1 MSLTNR
7 PIEYNQPEIVEED
20 VNSTT
25 KPPKKKDIDI
35 AKSGP
40 LNFSQLQQIN
50 DLDGISEETLNF
62 LKKTYNDTPDY
73 KDVPD
78 YANTVTPV
86 QSQLYNEKTGDYWG
100 NSMFDEENVIDVS
113 KADTLID
120 TRAENQPWYA
130 KIGAGLGKLGI
141 LAVTTFVDGI
151 GGTIMGLLN
160 MCAEAASGNIN
171 SLGDA
176 GKAFIMNPFSEGL
189 QAFNEASESWLPN
202 YYTMEETKND
212 ENGEWYKN
220 IVSANFLGDKF
231 LKNIGFTIGAA
242 ASAIVTSGA
251 ASKVFVSKGIREAF
265 KGVVYKAAKE
275 GGERVAL
282 NKADDVYRAMRN
294 GEKLYD
300 KAGKVIEEGSKLSKD
315 LQRAAEQLRKAEW
328 KLKLTGSV
336 TSAMGEGRI
345 EAIGAVKEIQNKEY
359 DNINAWANNALEDT
373 RNGLFKEHPE
383 WFQLVNVGT
392 EDNPRW
398 ENQPTPMGQIEFE
411 RRSKYITDK
420 RDELLYRASMKSV
433 DIANYVF
440 ISNVALLSFS
450 NFIQF
455 GRAMSGGFTTANNF
469 KNLIKGV
476 TKQGAKKEGGKE
488 VLKETTKRLGEE
500 GVETA
505 VNKGAIRRKVAR
517 AAANPFMEGF
527 EEINQASITAGAGLQ
542 IGSELN
548 EYARNYHADLLYDSM
563 FADSIDLEAQDYAVN
578 YLNSLLDGA
587 VKTYGKSQS
596 WEEFSIGFL
605 TGMLGIPKVGRRA
618 NGKKGLQMSGEFWE
632 GIRDA
637 KQMKQEAQELAN
649 AINARINT
657 PEMREYYKGLIRH
670 TKGEKDKLDFLMRDD
685 QFNYN
690 NSEFKQL
697 ISDAIMFDKAGRL
710 EDFYA
715 MIEDYSQLTGDE
727 KESLQTIIANSKY
740 NVTDEWGNQ
749 QLDADGNPIQKSLYD
764 GYSVK
769 RMNEEVLKHR
779 AEKAR
784 KAVDFYVKNSNALKA
799 LYGDNID
806 RQTLEEMVYNL
817 SQLDNWTDRSRE
829 MMSEISRA
837 LHNDFRTVK
846 EAGANVEDID
856 EDLLKSMDDVREL
869 FGKGDKNIINYLLR
883 VIRKGKLSNEDFVK
897 SYDKLQALKAQRKS
911 IREAARVKRNA
922 VDAETIDDIAKELE
936 NYRKE
941 VNEIDPKVKGAI
953 IEDVLNR
960 AKTLKD
966 KIDLSSAD
974 INLVQDLEEIIK
986 EAVNTLGTRKVAEK
1000 LVDWKNFL
1008 NKTIVTAKFSQRKN
1022 SNGRILSVQEAV
1034 DNLYKSL
1041 YSSTT
1046 EEEEQAFKDKIE
1058 KELNEKGK
1066 EKKNA
1071 IKERTLKSMRNLND
1085 AIKDMNR
1092 RLQSISEVNSIN
1104 YLKYKKMLDDL
1115 VLIQAAREVTL
1126 DKLKNLSEHPEW
1138 YTEAS
1143 QKYLK
1148 EMQKKVNE
1156 QTSNLLKEKL
1166 NTCKTVQDI
1175 RALFED
1181 NDISDFNKQRELL
1194 EIALKDADENLRNL
1208 INEYLKIEKFKTVMM
1223 SVDSGTNESN
1233 AEESSNVILKVLD
1246 IIDTSQTLKEIF
1258 DRLEIG
1264 TFTKGMSK
1272 EEKEYAQGF
1281 LEKVF
1286 TAYNASEMTK
1296 KDKKEETSTEE
1307 SGEKKPGDRLR
1318 SMVQKDMEEMEEI
1331 NTPSQQSNQNNNT
1344 PSDNSPD
1351 DSSKAGAEAEETP
1364 TDDDTIEEQTN
1375 EEYLEK
1381 LKGMEPDKQ
1390 INSLKRKSIDK
1401 LEEIKKEADESTVKL
1416 IDAVIDSKPTEEYP
1430 NYTNNANAV
1439 EGKSMHYPENNT
1451 TGIVDKEKNNLEE
1464 TVSSNAARPVF
1475 DNWTYT
1481 IYNIYA
1487 AKRSLL
1493 QKLSIADEETRKK
1506 AEKYVSFMREYN
1518 AFRYIND
1525 GFLGL
1530 KYLKAKRE
1538 GKEVPI
1544 RFIQIADD
1552 RTSYIKPKY
1561 PDEKHYTILQCVAL
1575 TEAEVKELKDAWG
1588 EVKVIKNEYTIEGKK
1603 VVEYYQVVGSLHYS
1617 NNNFSAAD
1625 LKNDS
1630 AAYKTY
1636 SDLRNASG
1644 TNEEKI
1650 ANIQKALADPKTQ
1663 KNKTLVEALNKE
1675 IQIIEMSDRWFA
1687 INSSFEGIRK
1697 GAIKKNEVDS
1707 NISIVEGVN
1716 DENKVTNSMGTEN
1729 SGPYII
1735 KNSRMQSA
1743 IKTVYGGRLVKGT
1756 LAAHLNPNDANDIK
1770 QAEWQPETNLK
1781 DIPIDE
1787 SGTKLNG
1794 NTLLLG
1800 FYYGDGGLKI
1810 PQASAEDEVVPL
1822 RKNNHWAIAS
1832 TGANGKLFN
1841 TAGSVWLMVRTA
1853 DGKLYPKGLSVRRF
1867 NEKEYPKLKYFRK
1880 DVSNPSTI
1888 MDIIY
1893 ANAKVMVDPNASQTD
1908 KARAKVMISNLLYIP
1923 QKYSFGFNNDGKIV
1937 YIGNKNG
1944 GYSRNI
1950 EIDVEAINN
1959 ADEESRYALINDYAE
1974 QLVDALHDEQFSF
1987 RFQVSPSKV
1996 KKDGDGT
2003 YRQLLLD
2010 SDVFITN
2017 LPILE
2022 NIGGSFD
2029 TYPIDHTNK
2038 GWKIVR
2044 TEPKPENPN
2053 TSPSAPKSSSSM
2065 SNNVGIQYGETTFL
2079 VKEQDDTLL
2088 IIPNNA
2094 AKSSGKIQATPEEEC
2109 AVRLMYN
2116 LNKGITSGEVAVG
2129 SGIYKMEGSDGKAY
2143 FFELDESDKLHVK
2156 PRKGTEEEIVNE
2168 ANTKQKVK
2176 TTISPEINDE
2186 SEEMLN
2192 AMQGEQGDVNQEQT
2206 DTVSEEEMDEI
2217 NSIGVAELNKQ
2228 SEQSQ
2233 QPVQQQPVSS
2243 IPESKEMKSETPIEE
2258 NNNSSSFNK
2267 LKEQVEKQESAKT
2280 QTHRGPSR
2288 EQVLVALDKVAKNKG
2303 YENYEALYNANKDQ
2317 HPTLVSPD
2325 KEFSNP
2331 KELKKYIEGKCIP
2344 LGPLK

>member
-1 MSLTNR
+1 MANTS
-7 PIEYNQPEIVEED
+7 
-20 VNSTT
+20 S
-25 KPPKKKDIDI
+25 IDRD
-35 AKSGP
+35 
-40 LNFSQLQQIN
+40 LNFSQEEVIDGNPKVKTHNIDMGKYGPLSYRELQKLSGIKEDGPTN
-50 DLDGISEETLNF
+50 LSEDELKELDNLSANLGAGDISFSDVEE
-62 LKKTYNDTPDY
+62 YDI
-73 KDVPD
+73 
-78 YANTVTPV
+78 
-86 QSQLYNEKTGDYWG
+86 QSPLMAQGSYWG
-100 NSMFDEENVIDVS
+100 ESMFDPEGTLSPEGLENISD
-113 KADTLID
+113 I
-120 TRAENQPWYA
+120 RANNQPGIVKLA
-130 KIGAGLGKLGI
+130 AGLGKMGV
-141 LAVTTFVDGI
+141 LAVTTAVDGI
-151 GGTIMGLLN
+151 LGTVAGIVN
-160 MCAEAASGNIN
+160 MAANASNIN
-171 SLGDA
+171 SLSEA
-176 GKAFIMNPFSEGL
+176 GEYFVRNPLSEGL
-189 QAFNEASESWLPN
+189 QAINEASESWMPN
-202 YYTMEETKND
+202 YYTMNELQND

-220 IVSANFLGDKF
+220 VFTANFWGDKF
-231 LKNIGFTIGAA
+231 IKNVGFTLGAA
-242 ASAIVTSGA
+242 ASAILTSGA
-251 ASKVFVSKGIREAF
+251 ASKVFVNKGLREAF
-265 KGVVYKAAKE
+265 KGTVYKAVKE

-282 NKADDVYRAMRN
+282 SNADDVYKAMRS
-294 GEKLYD
+294 GEKLFT
-300 KAGKVIEEGSKLSKD
+300 KSGEVIEEGSKLMKD
-315 LQRAAEQLRKAEW
+315 LQKSAEQLKRAEW
-328 KLKLTGSV
+328 GLKLAGSV
-336 TSAMGEGRI
+336 NSAMGEGRI
-345 EAIGAVKEIQNKEY
+345 EAIGAVKELQEKEY
-359 DNINAWANNALEDT
+359 NNINEWANNALDNLRTQMFTE
-373 RNGLFKEHPE
+373 NSN
-383 WFQLVNVGT
+383 WFQLVNTGT
-392 EDNPRW
+392 ADNPKW
-398 ENQPTPMGQIEFE
+398 ENQLTPEGQSEFE
-411 RRSKYITDK
+411 RRSKYINDK
-420 RDELLYRASMKSV
+420 KNALLYEASMKSS

-440 ISNVALLSFS
+440 LSNVALLSFS
-450 NFIQF
+450 NFVQF

-476 TKQGAKKEGGKE
+476 TKQEARKEGSKE

-500 GVETA
+500 GVEAA
-505 VNKGAIRRKVAR
+505 VNKGAIRRKIAR

-527 EEINQASITAGAGLQ
+527 EEISQASIATGAGLQ

-548 EYARNYHADLLYDSM
+548 QYAKEYNTGLMYDSLY
-563 FADSIDLEAQDYAVN
+563 ADSIDSDAQETAVG

-587 VKTYGKSQS
+587 AKTYGKSQS

-605 TGMLGIPKVGRRA
+605 TGMLGIPKVGRKA
-618 NGKKGLQMSGEFWE
+618 NGKKGLQMSGELWE

-657 PEMREYYKGLIRH
+657 PEMKEYYKGLIRH
-670 TKGEKDKLDFLMRDD
+670 TKGEKDKLDFLMKDD
-685 QFNYN
+685 KFNYE

-697 ISDAIMFDKAGRL
+697 ISDALMFDKAGRL
-710 EDFYA
+710 EDFYE

-727 KESLQTIIANSKY
+727 NESLQTIITNSKY
-740 NVTDEWGNQ
+740 TETDANGNPV
-749 QLDADGNPIQKSLYD
+749 LNADGKPIEHSMYD
-764 GYSVK
+764 GYSIDD
-769 RMNEEVLKHR
+769 MNKELKKR
-779 AEKAR
+779 AEKAK
-784 KAVDFYVKNSNALKA
+784 KAVDFYVKNSNSLKA

-806 RQTLEEMVYNL
+806 KQTLEEMVYNL

-837 LHNDFRTVK
+837 LHSDFRTVR
-846 EAGANVEDID
+846 EAGVNVEDID
-856 EDLLKSMDDVREL
+856 EDLLKSMDDIREF
-869 FGKGDKNIINYLLR
+869 FGKGDKNIINHLLR
-883 VIRKGKLSNEDFVK
+883 AIRQGKLSKDNFAKAYEEIQKLK
-897 SYDKLQALKAQRKS
+897 SHKKAVIDTARAKLNTVDTETVNNIERTLKS
-911 IREAARVKRNA
+911 IETDSKVK
-922 VDAETIDDIAKELE
+922 ETILNDILS
-936 NYRKE
+936 
-941 VNEIDPKVKGAI
+941 
-953 IEDVLNR
+953 L
-960 AKTLKD
+960 AKTPKD
-966 KIDLSSAD
+966 KIDLFNMD
-974 INLVQDLEEIIK
+974 INLVQDFNEIIK
-986 EAVNTLGTRKVAEK
+986 EAIDTLGTRKVAEK
-1000 LVDWKNFL
+1000 IVEWKNFL
-1008 NKTIVTAKFSQRKN
+1008 NKTIVTAKSSQRKN
-1022 SNGRILSVQEAV
+1022 GNGRILSVQEAI

-1041 YSSTT
+1041 YSGT
-1046 EEEEQAFKDKIE
+1046 EEEEQAFKEKIK

-1071 IKERTLKSMRNLND
+1071 IKERTLKSMKTLND
-1085 AIKDMNR
+1085 IIKDINKK
-1092 RLQSISEVNSIN
+1092 IKDINSIN

-1148 EMQKKVNE
+1148 EMQEKVNE

-1166 NTCKTVQDI
+1166 NTCKTIQDI

-1181 NDISDFNKQRELL
+1181 NDISNFNKQRELL
-1194 EIALKDADENLRNL
+1194 EIALKDADEDLRNL
-1208 INEYLKIEKFKTVMM
+1208 INEYLKVKKFKTVMM
-1223 SVDSGTNESN
+1223 SVDSGTNEAN
-1233 AEESSNVILKVLD
+1233 AEESSNVILRVLD

-1264 TFTKGMSK
+1264 AFTKGMSK

-1286 TAYNASEMTK
+1286 TAYNASETTK

-1307 SGEKKPGDRLR
+1307 SGEKKSGSRLSR
-1318 SMVQKDMEEMEEI
+1318 MVKEDAKTWEEGGSTSQK
-1331 NTPSQQSNQNNNT
+1331 PSQSSNT

-1364 TDDDTIEEQTN
+1364 ADDDTMDEQSIK
-1375 EEYLEK
+1375 EYLEK
-1381 LKGMEPDKQ
+1381 LAGMEPDKK
-1390 INSLKRKSIDK
+1390 INSLKRKSIKK
-1401 LEEIKKEADESTVKL
+1401 LEEIKKEADESTTKL
-1416 IDAVIDSKPTEEYP
+1416 IDAIIDSKPTEEYP
-1430 NYTNNANAV
+1430 NYTNNANAI

-1464 TVSSNAARPVF
+1464 TVASSASRPVF

-1538 GKEVPI
+1538 GKEIPI
-1544 RFIQIADD
+1544 HFIQIADD
-1552 RTSYIKPKY
+1552 RNSYTKGNKNNSDSKY
-1561 PDEKHYTILQCVAL
+1561 QNEKHYTILQCVTL

-1588 EVKVIKNEYTIEGKK
+1588 EVKVIKNEYTVKGKK

-1617 NNNFSAAD
+1617 NNNFAAAN
-1625 LKNDS
+1625 LKKNDS
-1630 AAYKTY
+1630 AAYKKY
-1636 SDLRNASG
+1636 SDLRNASIS
-1644 TNEEKI
+1644 NDEKI
-1650 ANIQKALADPKTQ
+1650 ASIQAELANPDTQ

-1716 DENKVTNSMGTEN
+1716 DENKVANSMGTEN

-1735 KNSRMQSA
+1735 KNSRIQSA

-1756 LAAHLNPNDANDIK
+1756 LASHLNPNDANDIK

-1781 DIPIDE
+1781 DIPVDE

-1822 RKNNHWAIAS
+1822 RNNNHWAIAS

-1867 NEKEYPKLKYFRK
+1867 NEKEYPKSKYFRK

-1908 KARAKVMISNLLYIP
+1908 KARAKVTISNLIYIP
-1923 QKYSFGFNNDGKIV
+1923 QKYSFGFNNDGKTV
-1937 YIGNKNG
+1937 YISNKNG

-1950 EIDVEAINN
+1950 EIDVEAIKN
-1959 ADEESRYALINDYAE
+1959 ADEESKYALINDYAE

-2029 TYPIDHTNK
+2029 TYPIDHNEK

-2116 LNKGITSGEVAVG
+2116 LNKGIISGEAVPG
-2129 SGIYKMEGSDGKAY
+2129 SGIYAMEGSDGKNY
-2143 FFELDESDKLHVK
+2143 FFEVDESNKLHVK
-2156 PRKGTEEEIVNE
+2156 SRKGTMEEIQE
-2168 ANTKQKVK
+2168 MANTKLQALNKNVPPV
-2176 TTISPEINDE
+2176 TAAQM
-2186 SEEMLN
+2186 EEYRN
-2192 AMQGEQGDVNQEQT
+2192 SSNPQGSSNMGRK
-2206 DTVSEEEMDEI
+2206 EEEERDTQSIRDFFGDEMYKKD
-2217 NSIGVAELNKQ
+2217 S
-2228 SEQSQ
+2228 ST
-2233 QPVQQQPVSS
+2233 QPQQPVSEV
-2243 IPESKEMKSETPIEE
+2243 PKSEETKTETSTE
-2258 NNNSSSFNK
+2258 KNNTSSSFNR
-2267 LKEQVEKQESAKT
+2267 LIRQGEETAKI
-2280 QTHRGPSR
+2280 QKPKGQSR
-2288 EQVLVALDKVAKNKG
+2288 EFILSILDKAAQDKG
-2303 YENYEALYNANKDQ
+2303 YENYRELYNANKDT

-2325 KEFSNP
+2325 EEFSNP
-2331 KELKKYIEGKCIP
+2331 KELKKYIKGECIP
-2344 LGPLK
+2344 VAPF

>member
-1 MSLTNR
+1 MSL
-7 PIEYNQPEIVEED
+7 EYNQPEIVGEEI
-20 VNSTT
+20 NNTT
-25 KPPKKKDIDI
+25 KPPKKKEVDI

-40 LNFSQLQQIN
+40 LTFSQLQQIN
-50 DLDGISEETLNF
+50 DLENVSESTLNF
-62 LKKTYNDTPDY
+62 LKGLDSTPYY

-78 YANTVTPV
+78 DVNSITKI
-86 QSQLYNEKTGDYWG
+86 QSPLYNEKTNDYWG
-100 NSMFDEENVIDVS
+100 KSMWDEEDVIPVS
-113 KADTLID
+113 QID
-120 TRAENQPWYA
+120 KLSDIRAENQPGIVKLA
-130 KIGAGLGKLGI
+130 AGLGKMGV
-141 LAVTTFVDGI
+141 LAVTTAVDGI
-151 GGTIMGLLN
+151 AGSVVGLINLA
-160 MCAEAASGNIN
+160 AEASSGNIN
-171 SLGDA
+171 SW
-176 GKAFIMNPFSEGL
+176 SEGVEAFVRNPLSEAL
-189 QAFNEASESWLPN
+189 QSINEASESWLPN
-202 YYTMEETKND
+202 YYTQRELEND
-212 ENGEWYKN
+212 ESGQWYKN
-220 IVSANFLGDKF
+220 VFTANFWGDKF
-231 LKNIGFTIGAA
+231 IKNVGFTLGAA
-242 ASAIVTSGA
+242 ASAILTSGA
-251 ASKVFVSKGIREAF
+251 ASKVFVNKGLRDAF
-265 KGVVYKAAKE
+265 KGTVYKAAKE

-282 NKADDVYRAMRN
+282 SNADDVYKAMRN
-294 GEKLYD
+294 GEKLFT
-300 KAGKVIEEGSKLSKD
+300 KSGEVIEEGSKLMKD
-315 LQRAAEQLRKAEW
+315 LQKSAEQLKRAEW
-328 KLKLTGSV
+328 GLKLAGSV
-336 TSAMGEGRI
+336 NSAMGEGRI
-345 EAIGAVKEIQNKEY
+345 EAIGAVKELQEKEY
-359 DNINAWANNALEDT
+359 NNINEWANNAIEGVSMELY
-373 RNGLFKEHPE
+373 NEHPE
-383 WFQLVNVGT
+383 WFSLVNVGT
-392 EDNPRW
+392 TDNPRW
-398 ENQPTPMGQIEFE
+398 ENQLTSPEGLAEYE
-411 RRSKYITDK
+411 RRTKYITDK
-420 RDELLYRASMKSV
+420 QNALLQQASMKSS

-440 ISNVALLSFS
+440 LSNVALLSFS
-450 NFIQF
+450 NFVQF

-476 TKQGAKKEGGKE
+476 TKQEAKKEGGKE

-500 GVETA
+500 GVEAA
-505 VNKGAIRRKVAR
+505 VNKGAIRRKIAR
-517 AAANPFMEGF
+517 AVANPFMEGF
-527 EEINQASITAGAGLQ
+527 EEISQASITAGAGLQ

-563 FADSIDLEAQDYAVN
+563 YADSIDLEAQDYAVS

-587 VKTYGKSQS
+587 AKTYGKSQS

-605 TGMLGIPKVGRRA
+605 TGMLGIPKVGRKT
-618 NGKKGLQMSGEFWE
+618 NGKKGLQMSGELWE
-632 GIRDA
+632 GVRDA

-657 PEMREYYKGLIRH
+657 PEMKEYYKGLIRH

-685 QFNYN
+685 QFDYN

-727 KESLQTIIANSKY
+727 EESLRTIIANSKY
-740 NVTDEWGNQ
+740 NVTDEQGNQ
-749 QLDADGNPIQKSLYD
+749 QLDANGNPIQKSLYD

-769 RMNEEVLKHR
+769 RMNEEVLKPR

-784 KAVDFYVKNSNALKA
+784 KAVDFYVKNSNSLKA

-806 RQTLEEMVYNL
+806 KQTLEEMVYNL

-856 EDLLKSMDDVREL
+856 EDLLQSMDDVREL

-883 VIRKGKLSNEDFVK
+883 AIKKGKLYKEDFVK

-953 IEDVLNR
+953 IEDVLSR
-960 AKTLKD
+960 AKTPKD
-966 KIDLSSAD
+966 KIDLFSAD
-974 INLVQDLEEIIK
+974 INLVQDLEEIIR

-1022 SNGRILSVQEAV
+1022 GNGRILSVQEAV

-1041 YSSTT
+1041 YSSNT

-1092 RLQSISEVNSIN
+1092 RLQNISEVNSIN

-1148 EMQKKVNE
+1148 EMQEKVNE

-1194 EIALKDADENLRNL
+1194 EIALKDADEDLRNL

-1233 AEESSNVILKVLD
+1233 AEESSNVILRVLD

-1264 TFTKGMSK
+1264 AFTKGMSK

-1286 TAYNASEMTK
+1286 TAYNASETTK

-1307 SGEKKPGDRLR
+1307 SGEKKSGSRLSRLVKEDAKTWEEGGSTSQKPG
-1318 SMVQKDMEEMEEI
+1318 
-1331 NTPSQQSNQNNNT
+1331 QNSNT

-1364 TDDDTIEEQTN
+1364 ADDDTMDEQTN
-1375 EEYLEK
+1375 REYLEK
-1381 LKGMEPDKQ
+1381 LKDMEPDKQ
-1390 INSLKRKSIDK
+1390 VNSLKRKSIDK
-1401 LEEIKKEADESTVKL
+1401 LEEIKKEADESTAKL
-1416 IDAVIDSKPTEEYP
+1416 IDVVIDSKPTEEYP
-1430 NYTNNANAV
+1430 NYTNNANSI

-1464 TVSSNAARPVF
+1464 TVASNASRPVF

-1544 RFIQIADD
+1544 HFIQIADD
-1552 RTSYIKPKY
+1552 RTSYTKNNPKY

-1588 EVKVIKNEYTIEGKK
+1588 EVKVIKNEYTVEGKK
-1603 VVEYYQVVGSLHYS
+1603 KVEYYQVVGSLHYS
-1617 NNNFSAAD
+1617 NNNFAAAD
-1625 LKNDS
+1625 LKKRDPS
-1630 AAYKTY
+1630 AYETY
-1636 SDLRNASG
+1636 NKLRNESIPNKA
-1644 TNEEKI
+1644 KI
-1650 ANIQKALADPKTQ
+1650 ASIQAELAKPTTQ
-1663 KNKTLVEALNKE
+1663 ENKTLVEALNKE
-1675 IQIIEMSDRWFA
+1675 IQILEMSDRWFA

-1697 GAIKKNEVDS
+1697 GAIEKNEIDS
-1707 NISIVEGVN
+1707 NISIVEGIN
-1716 DENKVTNSMGTEN
+1716 DENKVPNNMGTEN

-1735 KNSRMQSA
+1735 KNSKMQSA

-1756 LAAHLNPNDANDIK
+1756 LASHLNPNDANDIK

-1781 DIPIDE
+1781 DIPVDE

-1822 RKNNHWAIAS
+1822 RNNNHWAIAS

-1867 NEKEYPKLKYFRK
+1867 NEKEYPKSKYFRK

-1893 ANAKVMVDPNASQTD
+1893 SNAKVMVDPNASQTD
-1908 KARAKVMISNLLYIP
+1908 KARAKVTISNLIYIP
-1923 QKYSFGFNNDGKIV
+1923 QKYSFGFSNDKKTV

-1950 EIDVEAINN
+1950 EIDVEAIKN
-1959 ADEESRYALINDYAE
+1959 ADEESRYALISDYAE

-2029 TYPIDHTNK
+2029 TYPIEHSGK
-2038 GWKIVR
+2038 GWKIVK
-2044 TEPKPENPN
+2044 TEPEPENPN
-2053 TSPSAPKSSSSM
+2053 TSSAVPKSSSSM

-2094 AKSSGKIQATPEEEC
+2094 AKSSGKLQATPEEEC

-2116 LNKGITSGEVAVG
+2116 LNKGITSGEAVPG
-2129 SGIYKMEGSDGKAY
+2129 SGIYVMTGSDGKNY
-2143 FFELDESDKLHVK
+2143 FFELDESNKLHVK
-2156 PRKGTEEEIVNE
+2156 PRKGTMEEIQE
-2168 ANTKQKVK
+2168 IANTKLQA
-2176 TTISPEINDE
+2176 TTNVLSEVNNE

-2192 AMQGEQGDVNQEQT
+2192 AMQGNVDEENPEQIT
-2206 DTVSEEEMDEI
+2206 LVSNEENEEMEEI
-2217 NSIGVAELNKQ
+2217 NNIGFEELNQ
-2228 SEQSQ
+2228 STQSQ
-2233 QPVQQQPVSS
+2233 QPVSNVP
-2243 IPESKEMKSETPIEE
+2243 KSDETKTETSTEE
-2258 NNNSSSFNK
+2258 IRTSSSFNR
-2267 LKEQVEKQESAKT
+2267 LKGQTEEPVKT
-2280 QTHRGPSR
+2280 QKHRGPSR
-2288 EQVLVALDKVAKNKG
+2288 ELILSSLDKAAQNKG
-2303 YENYEALYNANKDQ
+2303 YENYEALYNANKDN
-2317 HPTLVSPD
+2317 HPTLVSPNE
-2325 KEFSNP
+2325 EFSNP
-2331 KELKKYIEGKCIP
+2331 KELKKYIEGECIP
-2344 LGPLK
+2344 VAPF